1 MCLFHAFLCYQV
13 KVYALKDNMLV
24 LRGFALLFLFLEP
37 HLPLASAAPGR
48 AHRDGAAI
56 AGSGKFSSADKM
68 QCKWN
73 TRNAGP
79 AVILRVTCEPAG
91 TKIPSRSCEY
101 TAKPQSCPGYQ
112 SDPKG
117 FWKQVGR
124 ALKRLKGKLCEDERA
139 LVKAGMCKSEP
150 RDAHF
155 KLDTRGSPTAAQ
167 PREPDN
173 STAPPGLRT
182 TPVGPTACAKR
193 ADHRKTAE
201 EYCGSSWSSFCAF
214 FFSMLQSEDC

>member
-1 MCLFHAFLCYQV
+1 MYCAVFMV
-13 KVYALKDNMLV
+13 
-24 LRGFALLFLFLEP
+24 P
-37 HLPLASAAPGR
+37 HSGGKNKQKRR
-48 AHRDGAAI
+48 AQRDGAAI
-56 AGSGKFSSADKM
+56 AGSGKFSTADKM

-79 AVILRVTCEPAG
+79 EVILRVTCEPAG

-101 TAKPQSCPGYQ
+101 TAKPQSCLGYQ

-167 PREPDN
+167 PREADN
-173 STAPPGLRT
+173 FTAPPGLRIT
-182 TPVGPTACAKR
+182 SVGPTACAKR
-193 ADHRKTAE
+193 ADHSKTAE
-201 EYCGSSWSSFCAF
+201 EYCGSSWGSFCAF
-214 FFSMLQSEDC
+214 LFSILLSEDC